1 MPWRRFF
8 LRGLQVHNKT
18 SNVGFSRTMRWR
30 QPNFLNHIR
39 QLETRALGK
48 SERAGYAWRAI
59 SPPYFQRETRMK
71 TILKAGFVVL
81 TFALMFSSLALADG
95 ADTFK
100 AKCAMCH
107 GADGAGQTAM
117 GKNMG
122 LKDLGSADVQKQSD
136 AALTATITN
145 GKGKMPPYGS
155 KLSADE
161 IAGVVKYIRTLK
173 K

>member
-1 MPWRRFF
+1 MITAMPSGSPQFSYKEK
-8 LRGLQVHNKT
+8 RG
-18 SNVGFSRTMRWR
+18 
-30 QPNFLNHIR
+30 
-39 QLETRALGK
+39 
-48 SERAGYAWRAI
+48 
-59 SPPYFQRETRMK
+59 MK
-71 TILKAGFVVL
+71 TVLKMGFVIL
-81 TFALMFSSLALADG
+81 TFTLMFSTWALADG

-122 LKDLGSADVQKQSD
+122 LKDLGSADIQKQSD

>member
-1 MPWRRFF
+1 
-8 LRGLQVHNKT
+8 
-18 SNVGFSRTMRWR
+18 
-30 QPNFLNHIR
+30 
-39 QLETRALGK
+39 
-48 SERAGYAWRAI
+48 
-59 SPPYFQRETRMK
+59 MK
-71 TILKAGFVVL
+71 TVLKPGFVIL
-81 TFALMFSSLALADG
+81 TFMLVFSTWALADG

-122 LKDLGSADVQKQSD
+122 LKDLGSAEVQKLSD
-136 AALTATITN
+136 ADLTGIITN
-145 GKGKMPPYGS
+145 GKGKMPPYGG